1 MSAQDAPVVRPI
13 VFLSLLLILAG
24 VAPGVRLARAQSLAD
39 VAKKEEARRKTVPE
53 ATKVYTNK
61 DLSAQPAGSP
71 PPPSAA
77 KPAKTEDA
85 PKDGETKES
94 KDAKDKEPAKDK
106 SYWSGRMSKLQ
117 EQIDRDEIHAQATQT
132 QVNVLTAEFVNHGDP
147 GQRLIIEQN
156 RQKALAELNRLT
168 QSITDGKKS
177 VADLEEEARRAG
189 VPPGWLR

>member
-1 MSAQDAPVVRPI
+1 MSAQQPPLVRPI
-13 VFLSLLLILAG
+13 VFLWLLLILAG

-53 ATKVYTNK
+53 AVKVYTNK
-61 DLSAQPAGSP
+61 DLSAQPPGSP
-71 PPPSAA
+71 PPPAAA

-85 PKDGETKES
+85 PKDGETKDP